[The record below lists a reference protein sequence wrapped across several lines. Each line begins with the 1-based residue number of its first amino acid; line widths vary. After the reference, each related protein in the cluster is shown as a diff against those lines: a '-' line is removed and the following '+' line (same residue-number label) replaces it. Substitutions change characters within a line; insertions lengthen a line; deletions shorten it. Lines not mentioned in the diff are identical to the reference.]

1 MEKEKWVLCPIC
13 NNKTRIKVRP
23 DTVLENFPL
32 YCPKCKQETIIN
44 VTGQNVVAI
53 KTSESKYQIKYISYH
68 RARRI
73 DAEPIITRNKSYDYW
88 LFLFCDRKTNRHF
101 LYIKWNSGK
110 YTIIFIDMAVS
121 GDIAMFLFHI
131 FNSIPL
137 LKKAYSMQRSFAT
150 IEMNTQIII
159 IA

>member
-1 MEKEKWVLCPIC
+1 MQAGKS
-13 NNKTRIKVRP
+13 
-23 DTVLENFPL
+23 
-32 YCPKCKQETIIN
+32 YQCKKFEYF
-44 VTGQNVVAI
+44 G
-53 KTSESKYQIKYISYH
+53 YH

-88 LFLFCDRKTNRHF
+88 PFLFCDRKTNRHF

-159 IA
+159 IT

>member
-1 MEKEKWVLCPIC
+1 MEQQRQTYHHKDLRNALI
-13 NNKTRIKVRP
+13 
-23 DTVLENFPL
+23 
-32 YCPKCKQETIIN
+32 ETGI
-44 VTGQNVVAI
+44 
-53 KTSESKYQIKYISYH
+53 QIVNT
-68 RARRI
+68 
-73 DAEPIITRNKSYDYW
+73 EGVYDYW